1 MPSIP
6 DLSTKSHLA
15 QPPADGLEGKL
26 QSASV
31 QGVLGGG
38 LRRTRG
44 FQGAALC
51 GISLISAHVDAQ
63 TIVFPG
69 GFWKPLRGA
78 VLLSQKGRRD
88 LRAKAPNSS
97 PRSSASAL
105 APVRISQAAR
115 SHASVP
121 PGGVILSWCF
131 LPFVFF
137 SREAPQDSHCLLQHI
152 YMQPFSPG
160 GSRYNNNAKL

>member
-1 MPSIP
+1 MAKYRALATLIVAIGGRLMMPSIP

-26 QSASV
+26 RSASV

-38 LRRTRG
+38 LRRTWG

-69 GFWKPLRGA
+69 GF
-78 VLLSQKGRRD
+78 
-88 LRAKAPNSS
+88 
-97 PRSSASAL
+97 
-105 APVRISQAAR
+105 
-115 SHASVP
+115 
-121 PGGVILSWCF
+121 
-131 LPFVFF
+131 
-137 SREAPQDSHCLLQHI
+137 
-152 YMQPFSPG
+152 
-160 GSRYNNNAKL
+160 